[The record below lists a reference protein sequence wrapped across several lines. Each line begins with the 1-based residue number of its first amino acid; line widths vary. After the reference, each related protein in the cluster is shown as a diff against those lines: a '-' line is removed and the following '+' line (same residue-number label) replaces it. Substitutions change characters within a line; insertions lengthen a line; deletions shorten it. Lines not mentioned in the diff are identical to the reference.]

1 MATVLNPSTG
11 APIGDYNPANYGPGH
26 DPINPAGIIPS
37 QNLTEPDYI
46 EFCLVCHSSD
56 AGTSPLPGVTMST
69 SLLNIASTLGDQHG
83 TGTGGGSGNGYL
95 KYPWNEAGVTDDSNP
110 AYAALNCTTC
120 HGAHGTGSIFNLR
133 ESINVGGVQMTVGGW
148 VGDTIGEDPNNPG
161 NPRVGQTTYTLPL
174 VTRDNKQSDHY
185 WGAWCSFC
193 HNIQAHGRD
202 EDVKC
207 TNGHMHGSG
216 NAF

>member
-1 MATVLNPSTG
+1 
-11 APIGDYNPANYGPGH
+11 
-26 DPINPAGIIPS
+26 
-37 QNLTEPDYI
+37 
-46 EFCLVCHSSD
+46 
-56 AGTSPLPGVTMST
+56 
-69 SLLNIASTLGDQHG
+69 
-83 TGTGGGSGNGYL
+83 
-95 KYPWNEAGVTDDSNP
+95 VTDDSNP

-161 NPRVGQTTYTLPL
+161 SPRVGQTTYTLPL

-193 HNIQAHGRD
+193 HQMESHGQA
-202 EDVKC
+202 EDNAC
-207 TNGHMHGSG
+207 RSGHMHGAG
-216 NAF
+216 AF